1 VCLLVHLIYLTVIRN
16 KKISETIIEVLL
28 KGAALITILVT
39 LSIIYILVSQ
49 AFHFFKEVSLWDF
62 LTDSKWTPTFSDK
75 HYGILSLFSG
85 TILTTL
91 VSISIAVPIGIIIAV
106 YLSVYSS
113 YKARNYIKPALEVLA
128 SVPTV
133 VYGYFALIFVTP
145 FLKTVF
151 PTIEANNILS
161 AGIVMAIMI
170 LPMITSLSEDA
181 LNAVPKAMREA
192 SWGMGATRL
201 QTAFKVLVPSAASGI
216 IVSIILAIS
225 RAIGETMIVTIAAG
239 TKPGITFNPLHEAQT
254 ITAYMVSTSKSDVQV
269 GDTAYYAIF
278 GAGIAL
284 FFFTFTLNIISFYI
298 KKKFQEKYE

>member
-1 VCLLVHLIYLTVIRN
+1 MIKN
-16 KKISETIIEVLL
+16 KRINETIIESLL
-28 KGAALITILVT
+28 KGSALITILVT
-39 LSIIYILVSQ
+39 LSIIFVLVSQ
-49 AFHFFKEVSLWDF
+49 AFFFFQEVSVWDF
-62 LTDSKWTPTFSDK
+62 LTDTKWTPTFADT
-75 HYGILSLFSG
+75 HYGITSLFLG
-85 TILTTL
+85 TLLTTL
-91 VSISIAVPIGIIIAV
+91 VSVAIAVPIGIIIAV

-113 YKARNYIKPALEVLA
+113 FKARNYIKPALEVLA

-145 FLKTVF
+145 FLKTIF
-151 PTIEANNILS
+151 PDIEANNVLS
-161 AGIVMAIMI
+161 AGIVMSIMI

-192 SWGMGATRL
+192 SWGMGASRL
-201 QTAFKVLVPSAASGI
+201 QTAFRVLVPSASSGI

-239 TKPGITFNPLHEAQT
+239 TKPTMTFNPLHEVQT

-278 GAGIAL
+278 AAGIAL
-284 FFFTFTLNIISFYI
+284 FIFTFTLNIISFYI
-298 KKKFQEKYE
+298 KKKFQEKYD

>member
-1 VCLLVHLIYLTVIRN
+1 MIKN
-16 KKISETIIEVLL
+16 KRINETIIEALL

-39 LSIIYILVSQ
+39 LSIIFVLVSQ
-49 AFHFFKEVSLWDF
+49 AFFFFKEVSVWDF
-62 LTDSKWTPTFSDK
+62 ITDPKWTPTFADK
-75 HYGILSLFSG
+75 HYGITSLFLG
-85 TILTTL
+85 TLLTTL
-91 VSISIAVPIGIIIAV
+91 VSVAIAVPIGIIISV

-113 YKARNYIKPALEVLA
+113 FKARSYIKPALEVLA

-151 PTIEANNILS
+151 PDIEANNVLS
-161 AGIVMAIMI
+161 AGIVMSIMI

-201 QTAFKVLVPSAASGI
+201 QTAFRVLVPSASSGI

-239 TKPGITFNPLHEAQT
+239 TKPSITFNPLHEVQT

-278 GAGIAL
+278 AAGIAL
-284 FFFTFTLNIISFYI
+284 FIFVFALNIISFYI
-298 KKKFQEKYE
+298 NKKFQEKYD

>member
-1 VCLLVHLIYLTVIRN
+1 MIKN
-16 KKISETIIEVLL
+16 KRINETIIETLL
-28 KGAALITILVT
+28 KVSALITILVT
-39 LSIIYILVSQ
+39 LSIIFVLVSQ
-49 AFHFFKEVSLWDF
+49 AYFFFQEVSLWDF
-62 LTDSKWTPTFSDK
+62 LTDTKWTPTFADT
-75 HYGILSLFSG
+75 HYGITSLFLG
-85 TILTTL
+85 TLLTTL
-91 VSISIAVPIGIIIAV
+91 VSVCIAVPIGIIIAV

-113 YKARNYIKPALEVLA
+113 IRARNYIKPALEVLA

-145 FLKTVF
+145 FLKLIF
-151 PTIEANNILS
+151 PEIEANNVLS
-161 AGIVMAIMI
+161 AGIVMSIMI

-201 QTAFKVLVPSAASGI
+201 QTAFRVLIPSASSGI

-239 TKPGITFNPLHEAQT
+239 TKPSITFNPLHEVQT

-278 GAGIAL
+278 AAGIAL
-284 FFFTFTLNIISFYI
+284 FIFTFILNIISFYI
-298 KKKFQEKYE
+298 KKKFQEKYD

>member
-1 VCLLVHLIYLTVIRN
+1 MIKN
-16 KKISETIIEVLL
+16 KRINETIIETLL
-28 KGAALITILVT
+28 KGSALITILVT
-39 LSIIYILVSQ
+39 LSIIFVLVSQ
-49 AFHFFKEVSLWDF
+49 AFFFFKEVSVWDF
-62 LTDSKWTPTFSDK
+62 LTDTKWTPTFADT
-75 HYGILSLFSG
+75 HYGITSLFLG
-85 TILTTL
+85 TLLTTL
-91 VSISIAVPIGIIIAV
+91 VSVAIAVPIGIIIAI

-113 YKARNYIKPALEVLA
+113 FKARNFIKPALEVLA

-145 FLKTVF
+145 FLKTIF
-151 PTIEANNILS
+151 PDIEANNVLS
-161 AGIVMAIMI
+161 AGIVMSIMI

-201 QTAFKVLVPSAASGI
+201 QTAFRVLVPSASSGI

-239 TKPGITFNPLHEAQT
+239 TKPNITFNPLHEVQT

-278 GAGIAL
+278 AAGIAL
-284 FFFTFTLNIISFYI
+284 FIFTFTLNIISFYI
-298 KKKFQEKYE
+298 KKKFQEKYD

>member
-1 VCLLVHLIYLTVIRN
+1 MIKN
-16 KKISETIIEVLL
+16 KRINETIIETLL
-28 KGAALITILVT
+28 KGSALITILVT
-39 LSIIYILVSQ
+39 LSIIFVLVSQ
-49 AFHFFKEVSLWDF
+49 AFFFFKEVSVWDF
-62 LTDSKWTPTFSDK
+62 LTDTKWTPTFADT
-75 HYGILSLFSG
+75 HYGITSLFLG
-85 TILTTL
+85 TLLTTL
-91 VSISIAVPIGIIIAV
+91 VSVVIAVPIGIIIAV

-113 YKARNYIKPALEVLA
+113 FKARNFIKPALEVLA

-145 FLKTVF
+145 FLKTIF
-151 PTIEANNILS
+151 PDIEANNVLS
-161 AGIVMAIMI
+161 AGIVMSIMI

-201 QTAFKVLVPSAASGI
+201 QTAFRVLVPSASSGI

-239 TKPGITFNPLHEAQT
+239 TKPSMTFNPLHEVQT

-278 GAGIAL
+278 AAGIAL
-284 FFFTFTLNIISFYI
+284 FIFTFTLNIISFYI
-298 KKKFQEKYE
+298 KKKFQEKYD